1 MVEFLLVGKA
11 RVAQRVFYHQCAVLL
26 HQVLAHRVCAWQTC
40 LGSLRIQWQQ
50 SAGRGVHPIG
60 IHPRNLRVSG
70 VKRAA
75 RLLYLLLVA

>member
-26 HQVLAHRVCAWQTC
+26 HQVLAHRVRAWQTC
-40 LGSLRIQWQQ
+40 LGGLRIQWQQ